1 MIAEVPMVC
10 GICGEQFITKAFNG
24 RVLKVAPCPKCGS
37 HFVCEAHGSEL
48 FYD

>member
-10 GICGEQFITKAFNG
+10 GLCGEQFITRAFNG
-24 RVLKVAPCPKCGS
+24 RVVKVVVCPKCGS
-37 HFVCEAHGSEL
+37 TFTGEAQGEEL

>member
-10 GICGEQFITKAFNG
+10 GICGEQFITKAFDG
-24 RVLKVAPCPKCGS
+24 RVLKVKTCPKCGS
-37 HFVCEAHGSEL
+37 QFVAEAHGAEL